1 MYRAYDNLPVLW
13 VDHYDNVTPELL
25 EDEYPRIL
33 SKAREYTFEKLTNQ
47 YWIDLVNSY
56 RSKNI

>member
-25 EDEYPRIL
+25 EREYPRIL
-33 SKAREYTFEKLTNQ
+33 VKAKEYTFEKLTNQ

-56 RSKNI
+56 RM